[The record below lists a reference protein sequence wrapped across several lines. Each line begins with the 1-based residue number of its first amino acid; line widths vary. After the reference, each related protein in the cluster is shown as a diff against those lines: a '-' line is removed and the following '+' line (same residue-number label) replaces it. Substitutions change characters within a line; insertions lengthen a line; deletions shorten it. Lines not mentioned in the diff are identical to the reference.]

1 MQDKRGAPTEI
12 LSLTRGLAILQAFRS
27 RQAPMGNKDIA
38 ERTGLSKATVTRLTH
53 TLVKMG
59 YLRQTGMQGKYHL
72 DDNVTNLGHAYL
84 RSLTLARVAE
94 PLMSDFAERHQMS
107 VALGVGH
114 GHHIVYLC
122 YCAGDQSA
130 TMRLRVGTLAPMH
143 QSAIGLA
150 YLAALPADQR
160 ASHMQAIA
168 EQYPDEDLADLPG
181 KIAETQQVGFSVSFG
196 AWRPEI
202 YAVGAP
208 VWLDR
213 GTSVAAINCGA
224 RQRNQ
229 SRDHYVQTLGPELMV
244 LSSDI
249 SDGMEQIG
257 ATFSDD

>member
-1 MQDKRGAPTEI
+1 MQDKRDTPTEI

-27 RQAPMGNKDIA
+27 RQAPMGNKEIV
-38 ERTGLSKATVTRLTH
+38 ERTGLSKATVTRLCH

-59 YLRQTGMQGKYHL
+59 YLRPAGMHGKYHL
-72 DDNVTNLGHAYL
+72 DDNVTNLGQSYL
-84 RSLTLARVAE
+84 KSLILARVAE
-94 PLMSDFAERHQMS
+94 PLMMDFAERHQMS
-107 VALGVGH
+107 AALGVGY
-114 GHHIVYLC
+114 GHHIIYLC

-130 TMRLRVGTLAPMH
+130 TMRLRVGTLVPMH

-150 YLAALPADQR
+150 FLAALPADQR
-160 ASHMQAIA
+160 ESHLQAIA
-168 EQYPDEDLADLPG
+168 AQYPDDDIADLPD
-181 KIAETQQVGFSVSFG
+181 KISETQHVGFSVSFG
-196 AWRPEI
+196 SWRPDI

-213 GTSVAAINCGA
+213 GESVAAINCGV

-229 SRDHYVQTLGPELMV
+229 SRGHYVKTLGPELMV
-244 LSSDI
+244 LSRDI

>member
-1 MQDKRGAPTEI
+1 
-12 LSLTRGLAILQAFRS
+12 
-27 RQAPMGNKDIA
+27 MGNKEMA
-38 ERTGLSKATVTRLTH
+38 ERTGLSKATVTRLSH

-59 YLRQTGMQGKYHL
+59 YLRQTGVHGKYHL

-84 RSLTLARVAE
+84 GLLTLPRVAK
-94 PLMSDFAERHQMS
+94 PLMSEFAEHHQMS
-107 VALGVGH
+107 VALGVGY
-114 GHHIVYLC
+114 GHQIIYLC
-122 YCAGDQSA
+122 YCAGDQTA

-150 YLAALPADQR
+150 YLSALPSNRQAAHFD
-160 ASHMQAIA
+160 AIA
-168 EQYPDEDLADLPG
+168 RQYPDADLDELLG
-181 KIAETQQVGFSVSFG
+181 KVTQTKKVGFSVSFG

-208 VWLDR
+208 LWLDR
-213 GTSVAAINCGA
+213 GNSVAAINCGA

-229 SRDHYVQTLGPELMV
+229 SRDHYLKTLGPELMI
-244 LSSDI
+244 LSSNI